1 MPLTPPVQREHLHT
15 RTVECRGYRRADGWW
30 DVEGH
35 IVDQKT
41 YGFDNQWRGRVEPGM
56 PVHEM
61 WIRLTLDDELEIRA
75 VEAKTDA
82 GPYRICGDIAPAYRK
97 LVGVRIA
104 PGFTRRTRELF
115 GGVRGCTHLMELLG
129 PIATTAFQTIFPA
142 RARYPR
148 KDAAGAEKEKDAAAV
163 KKRRSRLIDTCH
175 ALAST
180 SEVVKRFWPEFYTG
194 PK

>member
-15 RTVECRGYRRADGWW
+15 RTVECRGYRRADGLW
-30 DVEGH
+30 DVEGRV
-35 IVDQKT
+35 VDVKT

-56 PVHEM
+56 PVHDM
-61 WIRLTLDDELEIRA
+61 QVRLTVDDGFEIKA
-75 VEAKTDA
+75 VEAATDA
-82 GPYRICGDIAPAYRK
+82 SPYRVCGDIAPAYQK
-97 LVGVRIA
+97 LVGLRIA
-104 PGFTRRTRELF
+104 PGFTRKTRELF

-129 PIATTAFQTIFPA
+129 PIATTAFQTIYPA

-148 KDAAGAEKEKDAAAV
+148 KGADAAEKEKDAAVV

>member
-1 MPLTPPVQREHLHT
+1 MPLSPPTEREHLHT
-15 RTVECRGYRRADGWW
+15 RTVECRGYRRADGLW
-30 DVEGH
+30 DVEGRV
-35 IVDQKT
+35 VDAKT
-41 YGFDNQWRGRVEPGM
+41 YGFDNEWRGRVEPGM
-56 PVHEM
+56 PVHDM
-61 WIRLTLDDELEIRA
+61 RIRLTLDDEFEIKA
-75 VEAKTDA
+75 VEAATESS
-82 GPYRICGDIAPAYRK
+82 PYRICGDIAPAYRK
-97 LVGVRIA
+97 LVGLRIA

-129 PIATTAFQTIFPA
+129 PIATTAFQTIYPA

-148 KDAAGAEKEKDAAAV
+148 KDAGAAEKAKDAAVV